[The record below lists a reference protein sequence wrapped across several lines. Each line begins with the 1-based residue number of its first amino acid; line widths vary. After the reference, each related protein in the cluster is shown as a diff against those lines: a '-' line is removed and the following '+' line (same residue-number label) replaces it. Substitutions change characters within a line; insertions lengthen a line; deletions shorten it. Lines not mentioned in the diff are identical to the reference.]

1 MATVPRRV
9 LEYVSRQV
17 DALSADARA
26 RVLRIL
32 ESIEWT
38 QGNEAECREAVVQAL
53 RAIMPTYTDVAAQA
67 GADLYDAVREVAAGE
82 AMGATAISG
91 YEPDAT
97 EGAVHAFV
105 EHIVK
110 EGDVERF
117 NREVL
122 GRVDR
127 DIRVAENVSVA
138 ENAAL
143 DPLEPRYARIPTG
156 PETCEWC
163 LMLAS
168 RGFAYRSERSAVGK
182 YKARSKDGAA
192 SHGHPGC
199 DCRIVQGYPG
209 MEVEGYDPDALYSDY
224 LDGKFGTFANK
235 KRGGGSRTVS
245 SAEAY
250 ERMGEFKDRMRAAED
265 LDELYAIGDEASAWF
280 KSLRF
285 NGDRRSREQA
295 RDGVLAG
302 LRSAASRRHGELS
315 IGGKPGIVTYTK
327 PRSELTDLE
336 RAGIDWLASRGRDLE
351 TIPEIGDAPANLD
364 VIMGGEE
371 WEMKN
376 VTNARGSV
384 SNQLRRIREKWRKL
398 GRQDSPRG
406 VITCEGCEASLD
418 EVCDGIALRIKDGEK
433 YVVVYNDGTIRS
445 IAE

>member
-1 MATVPRRV
+1 MATIPRRV

-32 ESIEWT
+32 ESIEWVP
-38 QGNEAECREAVVQAL
+38 GNEAECREAVVQAL
-53 RAIMPTYTDVAAQA
+53 RAIMPTYTDAAAQA

-91 YEPDAT
+91 YDPDAT
-97 EGAVHAFV
+97 EDAVHAFV
-105 EHIVK
+105 DHIVK

-122 GRVDR
+122 DRVDR

-143 DPLEPRYARIPTG
+143 DPLEPRYARVPTG

-182 YKARSKDGAA
+182 YKARSKDRAA

-199 DCRIVQGYPG
+199 DCRIVQGYHG

-224 LDGKFGTFANK
+224 LDGKLGTFANK

-245 SAEAY
+245 RAEAY

-336 RAGIDWLASRGRDLE
+336 RAGIDWLAARGRDLE

-376 VTNARGSV
+376 VTNSESSV
-384 SNQLRRIREKWRKL
+384 SNQIKRARIKWFKRGD
-398 GRQDSPRG
+398 GRPMRC
-406 VITCEGCEASLD
+406 IFTCEGCTDSFEDVQKGIMKRMREGESI
-418 EVCDGIALRIKDGEK
+418 IALSQNGEM
-433 YVVVYNDGTIRS
+433 V
-445 IAE
+445 EL